1 MITSKAISKTAS
13 IIIVVIVVIAAIG
26 GVAAYL
32 SQQAPPTTSTT
43 ATPTETT
50 PTTTT
55 TTTTT
60 AATAPTTT
68 TEVKPII
75 IGATLSLTGKYGRTG
90 EWYKMGYELWV
101 DQINKKGGLLGRP
114 VKLIIYDDQSDPT
127 TAANLYEKLI
137 TVDKA
142 DLLLG
147 PYSSAIVFAA
157 SSVTEKY
164 HKVMVEGGGNALKIF
179 SRGYRYIFLTLP
191 GLAENI
197 TKGLFDFIASL
208 PPDERPKTIA
218 IINANDLFPK
228 AIASGAI
235 NYAKKLGLE
244 IVLHEEYPKEA
255 KDLTPLLTKVKE
267 LNPDVLVGGTYFPDA
282 VLIVKTLKQL
292 NWRPKIVFL
301 TVGPAMPEFWE
312 TLGQDANGIMGESW
326 WEPTAPWKGVKEFVQ
341 AFREKYGKDPDYHA
355 ACAYAAC
362 QVIEAAVKAVGSLDQ
377 DKIAE
382 WIRTHTIETIVG
394 PLKYTEAGYPTLG
407 PLLIQWQNGTRVIIM
422 PKDAATGEAIYPL
435 PPTWG

>member
-1 MITSKAISKTAS
+1 MPLREGISKTVS
-13 IIIVVIVVIAAIG
+13 IIIVIVVIIAAIG
-26 GVAAYL
+26 GIAAYM
-32 SQQAPPTTSTT
+32 SQQGPT
-43 ATPTETT
+43 ATPTTT
-50 PTTTT
+50 ASPTT
-55 TTTTT
+55 
-60 AATAPTTT
+60 TAPTTT
-68 TEVKPII
+68 APATTPSPTTTTEAKPII

-90 EWYKMGYELWV
+90 EWYKLGYELWV
-101 DQINKKGGLLGRP
+101 EQVNKKGGLLGRP
-114 VKLIIYDDQSDPT
+114 VKLILYDDQSDPT
-127 TAANLYEKLI
+127 TAASLYEKLI

-147 PYSSAIVFAA
+147 PYSSAIAFAV

-179 SRGYRYIFLTLP
+179 SRGYKYIFLTLP
-191 GLAENI
+191 GLDENI

-208 PPDERPKTIA
+208 PLEKRPKTIA

-228 AIASGAI
+228 AIANGAVL
-235 NYAKKLGLE
+235 YAKKLGLE

-255 KDLTPLLTKVKE
+255 KDLTPLLTKIKD

-312 TLGQDANGIMGESW
+312 TLGEDANGIMGESW
-326 WEPTAPWKGVKEFVQ
+326 WEPTAPWKGVDEFVK

-362 QVIEAAVKAVGSLDQ
+362 QVIEEAVKAVGSLDQ

-382 WIRTHTIETIVG
+382 WIRTYTIETIVG

-407 PLLIQWQNGTRVIIM
+407 PLLIQWQDGARVILM
-422 PKDAATGEAIYPL
+422 PKEATTGEPVYPL
-435 PPTWG
+435 SPTWG